1 MERFAAQ
8 PNYTFGP
15 SPPGNNIRDGVF
27 SNVSYIDS
35 KNATTK
41 AIFISVVN

>member
-15 SPPGNNIRDGVF
+15 SPPGNNIRDGMF
-27 SNVSYIDS
+27 SNVSYNNS

-41 AIFISVVN
+41 TIFKSVLN